1 MKTSVVHE
9 TLKINRKFAAKE
21 KLFACKLFFGIQAAK
36 GCPMQIREVID
47 TGNTKVMNKIIKIKK
62 KLILIR
68 SNEIKLNASKEIPC
82 QDYKL
87 YI

>member
-9 TLKINRKFAAKE
+9 TLKINRKFAGKE

-36 GCPMQIREVID
+36 RIREVID

-68 SNEIKLNASKEIPC
+68 NNEIKLNAGKENPWPG
-82 QDYKL
+82 L
-87 YI
+87 